1 MPVMIMIEGKG
12 ATSEMYDKANE
23 ILGVSKGA
31 DIPGLICH
39 TAALTDDGLQIV
51 DVWESE
57 EAFQDF
63 LQNRLGPALGQVGM
77 PQTGQPR
84 ILPIH
89 NHTHA

>member
-1 MPVMIMIEGKG
+1 MPVMMMVEAKG
-12 ATSEMYDKANE
+12 ATAEQYDKTNE
-23 ILGVSKGA
+23 IMGVSSGSG
-31 DIPGLICH
+31 IPGLICH
-39 TAALTDDGLQIV
+39 SAALTDDGIQIV

-63 LQNRLGPALGQVGM
+63 LQNRLGPALGQVSM
-77 PQTGQPR
+77 PPAEPR